1 MRERVFWFAIIH
13 GMAKDHFVPQFYLRN
28 FQIPTKRG
36 MIYEY
41 RRREAPQRV
50 PIKGVAQEE
59 DYYDL
64 KRDDPKTDKDL
75 IDRLLGRTEI
85 ASAGTLQKLLTAPF
99 FNLAVK
105 EKAYL
110 AWFVAFLAART
121 PFQRNRFASLDI
133 AMRERGIQVM
143 LQDEKN
149 IEDILQKHP
158 KLSRE
163 ELNKAIQALLKGDVY
178 LEFKRGGETEDYLM
192 GYQIGLA
199 SNLVNMLHGKQWNL
213 IKTDSIPFVT
223 SDNPVVTMPSPY
235 SLRSKWG
242 FSDGDV
248 LFPLSPERALWL
260 TNRYYAKT
268 VLTIPEDL
276 MPKFQFYS
284 IAYCDTSVF
293 AHDNLKDVQEVLD
306 STEYGYVYKVTLP
319 KDYKPPVKERGK
331 SGERRLRMSL
341 L

>member
-1 MRERVFWFAIIH
+1 
-13 GMAKDHFVPQFYLRN
+13 MAKDHFVPQFYLRN
-28 FQIPTKRG
+28 FQIPTEPR

-41 RRREAPQRV
+41 QRKETGKKV
-50 PIKGVAQEE
+50 AIKLVAQQE

-75 IDRLLGRTEI
+75 VDRLLGRTEI
-85 ASAGTLQKLLTAPF
+85 AAASTLQKLLTAPF
-99 FNLAVK
+99 FNLAGK

-133 AMRERGIQVM
+133 TIRERGIQEM
-143 LQDEKN
+143 LRDELN
-149 IEDILQKHP
+149 VQDILHRHP
-158 KLSRE
+158 ELTRE
-163 ELNKAIQALLKGDVY
+163 ELDKAVRGFLKGEIN

-192 GYQIGLA
+192 GHQIGLA
-199 SNLVNMLHGKQWNL
+199 NNLVDILHGKQWNL
-213 IKTDSIPFVT
+213 IQSDSIPFVT

-242 FSDGDV
+242 FTDGDV
-248 LFPLSPERALWL
+248 LLPLSPERALWL
-260 TNRYYAKT
+260 TNRYFAQT
-268 VLTIPEDL
+268 VLTIPKDL
-276 MPKFQFYS
+276 MSKFQFYS
-284 IAYCDTSVF
+284 ITQSDTSVF
-293 AHDNLKDVQEVLD
+293 AHEMLPDVQQVLD

-319 KDYKPPVKERGK
+319 KDYKPPLRKRDEIDDSER
-331 SGERRLRMSL
+331 L